1 MSSLASLPSFLPQ
14 ESSPQ
19 SLPPAA
25 SSCRISRLPPLPS
38 IPHAG
43 PPRSAQRYLY
53 FGVRRGFSSG
63 VYTDW
68 QEAEKQI
75 ADHPEP
81 ALKTFSTRLAAEAY
95 VSGWD
100 GAGRHSLPPS
110 TPRPLREHLAM
121 SFPGSVN
128 VQAPASQRRQS
139 YHARLLASSPTEFG
153 SLASDTSPSTLR
165 PGAISRSSYRSSVV
179 HISSPLR
186 QQVDDDSDDNSGEE
200 SSTDA
205 KLRSLRK
212 AASYIGAGGLLSPPQ
227 SPEKKTKRLGDS
239 VIERERPVQRRALT
253 DSRTWSSRIHGEFP
267 AQSGDRPLSPPTSP
281 TGPTHTRRPSDY
293 SKSCLW
299 ADSVPQQEP
308 ARPESPSQP
317 DLADPTIPKFSRSG
331 LRKSGV
337 VMPVAAKHSSSS
349 LSLKSRGSLFSSSND
364 SSSSITSLSSN
375 GSDRTMRRLSHSRQ
389 PSSSSRL
396 SQSQFSS
403 QDRLATLAETSKQEL
418 QLNDEDHDA
427 IPPLS
432 PPRPAFM
439 RRVSSASSIGSN
451 DSFSSMGSMTSGS
464 SAHTSSLESCEPIT
478 EEVEPDV
485 HIQQSKDNESIPEH
499 ALIISGTCTKSD
511 DDASV
516 DSVSMK
522 HIKFG
527 KNKGGGVLKRL
538 VKVLGLEKKSVEAAR
553 RGSM

>member
-1 MSSLASLPSFLPQ
+1 M
-14 ESSPQ
+14 
-19 SLPPAA
+19 
-25 SSCRISRLPPLPS
+25 
-38 IPHAG
+38 
-43 PPRSAQRYLY
+43 
-53 FGVRRGFSSG
+53 
-63 VYTDW
+63 
-68 QEAEKQI
+68 
-75 ADHPEP
+75 
-81 ALKTFSTRLAAEAY
+81 
-95 VSGWD
+95 
-100 GAGRHSLPPS
+100 
-110 TPRPLREHLAM
+110 REHLAI

-153 SLASDTSPSTLR
+153 SLAPDTSLSTLR

-186 QQVDDDSDDNSGEE
+186 QQVDDDSDDTSGEE
-200 SSTDA
+200 PEA

-212 AASYIGAGGLLSPPQ
+212 AASYMGAGGLLSPPQ

-253 DSRTWSSRIHGEFP
+253 DSRTWSSKIHGESP
-267 AQSGDRPLSPPTSP
+267 AQSGNRPLSPPTSP
-281 TGPTHTRRPSDY
+281 TGPAHTRRPSDY
-293 SKSCLW
+293 SKSRLW
-299 ADSVPQQEP
+299 ADSVPQVE
-308 ARPESPSQP
+308 AAKPESPSQP
-317 DLADPTIPKFSRSG
+317 DFADPTIPKFSRSG

-337 VMPVAAKHSSSS
+337 VMPVAAKRSSSS
-349 LSLKSRGSLFSSSND
+349 LSLKPRGTLFSSSND
-364 SSSSITSLSSN
+364 SSSSITSSSSN
-375 GSDRTMRRLSHSRQ
+375 GSDQTKRRLSHSRQ
-389 PSSSSRL
+389 PSSCRL
-396 SQSQFSS
+396 SKSQFSS

-418 QLNDEDHDA
+418 QLNDEDHNA

-478 EEVEPDV
+478 EEAELDV
-485 HIQQSKDNESIPEH
+485 RIQESKDNESIPEH

-511 DDASV
+511 GDASV
-516 DSVSMK
+516 DSGSMK
-522 HIKFG
+522 HIKTR
-527 KNKGGGVLKRL
+527 KNKNGGVLKRL
-538 VKVLGLEKKSVEAAR
+538 AKVLGLEKKSVEAGR